1 MAFLIKE
8 KNCFLEFCPVVSQA
22 RLWDGHWTQGR
33 KKWKEIAFGVPSIDY
48 QVNQPIVLLDKEFSL
63 KMTLSTRQAQFETG
77 MKPVYPSGAETWTV
91 IFFPLIQENS
101 RENWLHGQLTVS
113 FGMLSWKFRQYS
125 IHTSYFFNSV
135 VWVGWRHMKS
145 SRIHIN
151 IQNVHGETLS
161 FPFYCLVL
169 IYELT
174 CSMIL

>member
-33 KKWKEIAFGVPSIDY
+33 KKWKEIAFGVLLISLPSIDY

-91 IFFPLIQENS
+91 IFFHLYRKIQGKIGYMGNSQFLLECFHGNSDSIRYTHHIFLIV
-101 RENWLHGQLTVS
+101 LCG
-113 FGMLSWKFRQYS
+113 
-125 IHTSYFFNSV
+125 
-135 VWVGWRHMKS
+135 WVGGTWRAPES
-145 SRIHIN
+145 I
-151 IQNVHGETLS
+151 
-161 FPFYCLVL
+161 
-169 IYELT
+169 
-174 CSMIL
+174 